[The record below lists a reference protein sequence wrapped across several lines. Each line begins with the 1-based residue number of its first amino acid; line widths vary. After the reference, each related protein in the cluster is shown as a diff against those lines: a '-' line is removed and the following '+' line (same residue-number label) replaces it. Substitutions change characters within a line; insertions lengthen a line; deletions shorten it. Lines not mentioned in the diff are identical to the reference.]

1 MTKKE
6 FFDLLM
12 DVPEDVDIVFGTY
25 SHLIGCVP
33 LNALNVSVIRQC
45 ANEPSNGGVVFRPQ
59 YKTAIVLDAIPYWY
73 LKEKYNVT
81 FTHEEE

>member
-6 FFDLLM
+6 FMDLLI
-12 DVPEDVDIVFGTY
+12 DVPEDVDIVFGTD
-25 SHLIGCVP
+25 SHLLWCVP

-45 ANEPSNGGVVFRPQ
+45 TNEPSNGGVVFSPR

-73 LKEKYNVT
+73 LKEKYNMT
-81 FTHEEE
+81 FSTEDV